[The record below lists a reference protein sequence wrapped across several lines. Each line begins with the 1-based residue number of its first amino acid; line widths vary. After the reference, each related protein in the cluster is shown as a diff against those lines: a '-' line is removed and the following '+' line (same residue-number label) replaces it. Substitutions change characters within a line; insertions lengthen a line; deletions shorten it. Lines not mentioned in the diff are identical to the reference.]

1 MPFQHSLPQTPS
13 QGMEIAT
20 SSSLQ
25 DDVSN
30 RQECA
35 HTSIQMLSLPI
46 NEEKA
51 EAKVKAKV
59 EKEKEKI
66 KEEKVKEEVE
76 RVKARSKVTKKGV
89 AKVTEEGLNE
99 MRTVNLPEEDHR
111 QVNSIVDCV
120 PTSKME
126 SAQPE
131 TIVNFGTQEYVMI
144 GAKEE
149 TVFWERSANFST
161 LVERRSQQLRSLLRK
176 PRQTP
181 ALRPVPFKK
190 RQQRQLNEQQKLN
203 LMQQKLRNSPMKPK
217 FDKQPW
223 AQ

>member
-1 MPFQHSLPQTPS
+1 
-13 QGMEIAT
+13 MEIAT

-51 EAKVKAKV
+51 KAKVKEKEKAKV

-66 KEEKVKEEVE
+66 KAEKVKEKVE

-149 TVFWERSANFST
+149 TVFWAISANFST

-181 ALRPVPFKK
+181 ALRPVPLKK